1 VFKRGYKFRF
11 YPTAEQATLL
21 RKTLGCARFVW
32 NYFLDLRQKSWTQEN
47 KSLSYYDTAK
57 LLTQLKKEPEY
68 SWLSEVSI
76 IPLRYSIYELDGT
89 YKKFFKGNCGYPN
102 FKKKTNRNSI
112 GLDASAFSIK
122 NDKFFIAKNKQP
134 LNIKFHRQLSQ
145 NQEIKYIHITLEP
158 SGKWYVSFN
167 LDDHSIQPL
176 TSTDKMVGI
185 DLGITTFATTSD
197 GDKIKSPVLKEEYQ
211 KLKKLQ
217 RKHSKKQ
224 KGSNNCYKARLKV
237 AKQHDRITSIRKN
250 FHHQVSRKL
259 VNENQVI
266 VLEDLKIKNM
276 LKNRKLSRAISEQ
289 GWYQFKMFL
298 DYKCNWYGRELTIIN
313 QWYPSS
319 KTCSSCGSI
328 QSKMPLS
335 VREWTCPDCG
345 SVHDRDINAAKNI
358 LAVGTTVSACGDSA
372 RPKVHKELEATSVK
386 QETAK
391 LDFAAVH
398 ELSQD
403 DSETALDGL

>member
-1 VFKRGYKFRF
+1 MYLTQVRQGFRF
-11 YPTAEQATLL
+11 RLYPTKEQELLL
-21 RKTLGCARFVW
+21 RKTLGCSRFVW
-32 NYFLDLRQKSWTQEN
+32 NYFLDLRQKSWKQEN

-102 FKKKTNRNSI
+102 FKKKSGTNSI
-112 GLDASAFSIK
+112 GLDTSAFSIK
-122 NDKFFIAKNKQP
+122 NGKFFIAKNKQP
-134 LNIKFHRQLSQ
+134 LNIRFHKQLPQ

-167 LDDHSIQPL
+167 LEVSVEPL
-176 TSTDKMVGI
+176 SESQNQIGI
-185 DLGITTFATTSD
+185 DLGITTFATTSN
-197 GDKIKSPVLKEEYQ
+197 GDKIKSPDLKKEYQ

-217 RKHSKKQ
+217 RKLSKKQ
-224 KGSNNCYKARLKV
+224 KGSKNRNKARIKV
-237 AKQHDRITSIRKN
+237 ARQYERIKFIRLN

-266 VLEDLKIKNM
+266 VLEDLKVSNM
-276 LKNRKLSRAISEQ
+276 VKNRKLARAISEQ
-289 GWYQFKMFL
+289 GWYQFRSFL
-298 DYKCNWYGRELTIIN
+298 EYKCNWYGRELIIIN

-328 QSKMPLS
+328 QTKMPLS

-358 LAVGTTVSACGDSA
+358 LAVGTTVSACGDSV
-372 RPKVHKELEATSVK
+372 RPKTHNELEATSVK
-386 QETAK
+386 QETTK
-391 LDFAAVH
+391 SLV
-398 ELSQD
+398 SW
-403 DSETALDGL
+403 

>member
-1 VFKRGYKFRF
+1 MSFTQVRQGFRF
-11 YPTAEQATLL
+11 RLYPNKEQETLL
-21 RKTLGCARFVW
+21 RKTLGSARFVW
-32 NYFLDLRQKSWTQEN
+32 NYFLDLRQKSWKQEN

-102 FKKKTNRNSI
+102 FKKKSGTNSI
-112 GLDASAFSIK
+112 GLDTSAFSIK
-122 NDKFFIAKNKQP
+122 NGKFFIAKNKQP
-134 LNIKFHRQLSQ
+134 LNIRFHRQLPQ
-145 NQEIKYIHITLEP
+145 NQEIKYIHIYLNLLE
-158 SGKWYVSFN
+158 SGMFLLILRFLFN
-167 LDDHSIQPL
+167 LYLQVNNQI
-176 TSTDKMVGI
+176 GI
-185 DLGITTFATTSD
+185 DLGITTFATTSN
-197 GDKIKSPVLKEEYQ
+197 GDKRIKFI
-211 KLKKLQ
+211 
-217 RKHSKKQ
+217 
-224 KGSNNCYKARLKV
+224 RL
-237 AKQHDRITSIRKN
+237 N

-266 VLEDLKIKNM
+266 VLEDLKVSNM
-276 LKNRKLSRAISEQ
+276 VKNRKLSRAISEQ
-289 GWYQFKMFL
+289 GWYQFRMFL
-298 DYKCNWYGRELTIIN
+298 EYKCDWYGRELIIIN

-328 QSKMPLS
+328 QTKMPLS

-358 LAVGTTVSACGDSA
+358 LAVGTTVSACGDSV

-391 LDFAAVH
+391 SLV
-398 ELSQD
+398 SR
-403 DSETALDGL
+403 

>member
-1 VFKRGYKFRF
+1 MYLTQVRQGFRF
-11 YPTAEQATLL
+11 RLYPNKEQETLL
-21 RKTLGCARFVW
+21 RKTLGSARFVW
-32 NYFLDLRQKSWTQEN
+32 NYFLDLRQKSWKQEN

-57 LLTQLKKEPEY
+57 ILTQLKKEPEY

-112 GLDASAFSIK
+112 GLDTSAFSIK
-122 NDKFFIAKNKQP
+122 NGKFFIAKNKQP
-134 LNIKFHRQLSQ
+134 LNIRFHRQLPQ

-167 LDDHSIQPL
+167 LDVSIQPL
-176 TSTDKMVGI
+176 PPSQNQIGI
-185 DLGITTFATTSD
+185 DLGITTFATTSN
-197 GDKIKSPVLKEEYQ
+197 GDKIKSPDLKKEYQ

-217 RKHSKKQ
+217 KKLSKKQ
-224 KGSNNCYKARLKV
+224 KGSNNRYKARLKV
-237 AKQHDRITSIRKN
+237 ARQHEKIKFIRLN

-276 LKNRKLSRAISEQ
+276 VKNRKLSRAISEQ
-289 GWYQFKMFL
+289 GWYQFRSFL
-298 DYKCNWYGRELTIIN
+298 EYKCNWYGRELIIIN

-328 QSKMPLS
+328 QTKMPLDI
-335 VREWTCPDCG
+335 REWTCPDCG
-345 SVHDRDINAAKNI
+345 AIHDRDINAAKNI
-358 LAVGTTVSACGDSA
+358 LAVGTTVSACGDSV
-372 RPKVHKELEATSVK
+372 RPKVHKELAATSVK

-391 LDFAAVH
+391 SLV
-398 ELSQD
+398 SR
-403 DSETALDGL
+403 

>member
-1 VFKRGYKFRF
+1 MYLTQVRQGFRF
-11 YPTAEQATLL
+11 RLYPNKEQETLL
-21 RKTLGCARFVW
+21 RKTLGSARFVW
-32 NYFLDLRQKSWTQEN
+32 NYFLDLRQKSWKQEN

-57 LLTQLKKEPEY
+57 ILTQLKKEPEY

-102 FKKKTNRNSI
+102 FKKKSGTNSI
-112 GLDASAFSIK
+112 GLDTSAFSIK
-122 NDKFFIAKNKQP
+122 NGKFFIAKNKQP
-134 LNIKFHRQLSQ
+134 LNIRFHRQLPQ

-167 LDDHSIQPL
+167 LEVSVQPL
-176 TSTDKMVGI
+176 PPSQNQIGI
-185 DLGITTFATTSD
+185 DLGITTFATTSN
-197 GDKIKSPVLKEEYQ
+197 GDKIKSPDLKKEYQ

-217 RKHSKKQ
+217 KKLSKKQ
-224 KGSNNCYKARLKV
+224 KGSNNRYKARLKV
-237 AKQHDRITSIRKN
+237 ARQHERIKFIRLN

-276 LKNRKLSRAISEQ
+276 VKNRKLSRAISEQ
-289 GWYQFKMFL
+289 GWYQFRMFL
-298 DYKCNWYGRELTIIN
+298 EYKCDWYGRELIIIN

-328 QSKMPLS
+328 QTKMPLS

-345 SVHDRDINAAKNI
+345 LVHDRDVNAAKNI
-358 LAVGTTVSACGDSA
+358 LAVGTTVSACGDSV
-372 RPKVHKELEATSVK
+372 RPKVHKELAATSVK

-391 LDFAAVH
+391 LKI
-398 ELSQD
+398 SR
-403 DSETALDGL
+403 

>member
-1 VFKRGYKFRF
+1 MYLTQVRQGFRF
-11 YPTAEQATLL
+11 RLYPNKEQETLL
-21 RKTLGCARFVW
+21 RKTLGSARFVW
-32 NYFLDLRQKSWTQEN
+32 NYFLDLRQKSWKQEN

-57 LLTQLKKEPEY
+57 ILTQLKKEPEY

-102 FKKKTNRNSI
+102 FKKKSGTNSI
-112 GLDASAFSIK
+112 GLDTSAFSIK
-122 NDKFFIAKNKQP
+122 NGKFFIAKNKQP
-134 LNIKFHRQLSQ
+134 LNIRFHRQLPQ

-167 LDDHSIQPL
+167 FEDPSIQPL
-176 TSTDKMVGI
+176 PPSQNQIGI
-185 DLGITTFATTSD
+185 DLGITTFATTSN
-197 GDKIKSPVLKEEYQ
+197 GDKIKSPDLKKEYQ

-217 RKHSKKQ
+217 RRLSKKQ
-224 KGSNNCYKARLKV
+224 KGSHNRYKARLKV

-266 VLEDLKIKNM
+266 VLEDLKVSNM
-276 LKNRKLSRAISEQ
+276 IKNRKLSRAISEQ
-289 GWYQFKMFL
+289 GWYQFRMFL
-298 DYKCNWYGRELTIIN
+298 EYKCKWYGRELIIIN

-328 QSKMPLS
+328 QSKMPLNI
-335 VREWTCPDCG
+335 REWTCPDCG

-358 LAVGTTVSACGDSA
+358 LAVGTTVSACGDSV
-372 RPKVHKELEATSVK
+372 RPKVHKEPAATSVK

-391 LDFAAVH
+391 SLV
-398 ELSQD
+398 SR
-403 DSETALDGL
+403 